1 MILVD
6 VHPNVRVF
14 TALLRMLWTFSRNF
28 VDTWRKKGDCW
39 EPVLKCGDKN
49 PRCSH
54 DCSLIAV
61 RKLYWRFANFQI
73 SIKTIWLTSAKKQW
87 WDDGVVWRIPGP
99 GPGDCGACAKYSQH
113 CAPSSLAH
121 CTWSSADYC
130 PEYSQHWA
138 LVPAA
143 AWTWSDHT
151 QRPGTWQQGES
162 LLLFFV
168 LFKDCVYCKKIYIC
182 CFNKM

>member
-1 MILVD
+1 MILVN

-49 PRCSH
+49 LRCSH

-87 WDDGVVWRIPGP
+87 WDDGVVWRLPGP

-113 CAPSSLAH
+113 CAPSSLAY
-121 CTWSSADYC
+121 CTWTLEQCRLLYTIFTTLGAGYSSSLDMEW
-130 PEYSQHWA
+130 PHT
-138 LVPAA
+138 AA
-143 AWTWSDHT
+143 RDMATRWIFT
-151 QRPGTWQQGES
+151 
-162 LLLFFV
+162 
-168 LFKDCVYCKKIYIC
+168 IYILWR
-182 CFNKM
+182 MHYI

>member
-1 MILVD
+1 M
-6 VHPNVRVF
+6 F

-113 CAPSSLAH
+113 CAPSSLAY
-121 CTWSSADYC
+121 CTWTL
-130 PEYSQHWA
+130 ETVQIIVQNIHVTGRWSQQQPGHGVTTHSGQGHGDKVNFF
-138 LVPAA
+138 LV
-143 AWTWSDHT
+143 
-151 QRPGTWQQGES
+151 
-162 LLLFFV
+162 FCFV
-168 LFKDCVYCKKIYIC
+168 
-182 CFNKM
+182 